1 MSIRMS
7 KQLRDH
13 YKGGGGDCD
22 AKDRGV
28 VRGGTLY
35 GRIRVKVLSMIE
47 TEAGNASGLGDD
59 CDCKSHRDKDK
70 VVDFKNTGQVSRMD

>member
-13 YKGGGGDCD
+13 C
-22 AKDRGV
+22 
-28 VRGGTLY
+28 GTLY

-47 TEAGNASGLGDD
+47 TEAGNADVEGNEKNEERDRSGLGDD